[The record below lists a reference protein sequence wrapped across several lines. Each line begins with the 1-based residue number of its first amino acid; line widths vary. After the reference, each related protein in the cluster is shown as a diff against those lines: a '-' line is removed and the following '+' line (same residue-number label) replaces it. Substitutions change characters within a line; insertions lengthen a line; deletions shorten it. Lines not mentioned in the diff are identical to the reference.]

1 MALIQAQYS
10 KMNCGTCRT
19 AADISTNRVFR
30 CGLIRAISTAV
41 SAEVVDRHFVAAVE
55 GNCFCIKM
63 KRDIIGC
70 VCLKHGQSK
79 RFHPRLDRLPRYAF
93 CKAAARALICIRG
106 EKMEADV
113 AGSFCSLVVLLEE
126 LL

>member
-1 MALIQAQYS
+1 MGRRNLIDDFIVQQ
-10 KMNCGTCRT
+10 T
-19 AADISTNRVFR
+19 
-30 CGLIRAISTAV
+30 V
-41 SAEVVDRHFVAAVE
+41 SAEAVDRHFVAAVE

-63 KRDIIGC
+63 KRDTIGG
-70 VCLKHGQSK
+70 VCLKHGQIK
-79 RFHPRLDRLPRYAF
+79 RFYPRLDRLPRCAS
-93 CKAAARALICIRG
+93 CKASARAPICIRG